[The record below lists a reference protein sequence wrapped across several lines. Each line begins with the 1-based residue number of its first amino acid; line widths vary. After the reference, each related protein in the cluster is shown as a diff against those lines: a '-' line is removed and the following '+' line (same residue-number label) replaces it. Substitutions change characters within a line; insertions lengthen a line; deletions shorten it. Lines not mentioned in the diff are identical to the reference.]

1 MIPTPTP
8 STAAVPDWLRPLLN
22 ALKSVGASDLS
33 RFTPPADGSGR
44 HSAVLILFAGGEHVG
59 GAGGERSQSAGGEH
73 VGGAGGERSQS
84 AEGEHVGG
92 AGGER
97 SQSAGGEHVGGWPE
111 RADVLLLQRASTLR
125 SHAGQVAFPGGAT
138 DPEDASTAATALREA
153 TEEVGLRAETVD
165 ILTEL
170 PAVYLPPSGFVVT
183 PVLAHWRMPHPVGV
197 VDVGEVAGVERVR
210 ITDLVDPAN
219 RFTVKHPSGYS
230 GPGFAAN
237 NLFVWGFTAGLLD
250 RLVRLAGWEK
260 PWNRDVFRPLPD

>member
-1 MIPTPTP
+1 MMQTSTN

-22 ALKSVGASDLS
+22 ALKSVDASDLS

-44 HSAVLILFAGGEHVG
+44 HSAVLILFAGGEHVRG
-59 GAGGERSQSAGGEH
+59 AGGEH
-73 VGGAGGERSQS
+73 VRG
-84 AEGEHVGG
+84 
-92 AGGER
+92 
-97 SQSAGGEHVGGWPE
+97 AGGEHVRGAGGEHVRGWPDH
-111 RADVLLLQRASTLR
+111 ADVLLLQRASTLR

-153 TEEVGLRAETVD
+153 MEEVGLRPETVD
-165 ILTEL
+165 VLTEL

-210 ITDLVDPAN
+210 IADLVDPAN

-250 RLVRLAGWEK
+250 RLLRLAGWEK
-260 PWNRDVFRPLPD
+260 PWNRDVFRSLPD